1 MDGLM
6 PAMLTGVAIIVG
18 AFLVV
23 GIVRNRMK
31 KKSDELNRPP
41 EVVEA
46 EMQEL
51 VAKAK
56 ADMEKEKKAEEEK
69 NE

>member
-1 MDGLM
+1 M